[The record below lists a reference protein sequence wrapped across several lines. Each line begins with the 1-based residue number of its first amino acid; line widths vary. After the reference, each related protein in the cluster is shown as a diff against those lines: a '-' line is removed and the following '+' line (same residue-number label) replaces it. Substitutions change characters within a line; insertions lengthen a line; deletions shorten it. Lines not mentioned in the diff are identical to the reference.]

1 MTISDPG
8 IGGRKGGSVGICQK
22 GARNGMMG
30 MAAAV
35 GWLVGWRINGGEIGG
50 GKAKEGKAA
59 LMMPLH
65 LRAILIRGCAWR
77 GKRIQRHS

>member
-8 IGGRKGGSVGICQK
+8 IGGRKEGSVGICQK

-35 GWLVGWRINGGEIGG
+35 SWLELEDKWWGDRRED
-50 GKAKEGKAA
+50 ERREERR
-59 LMMPLH
+59 L
-65 LRAILIRGCAWR
+65 
-77 GKRIQRHS
+77 